1 MGGVLVVLILA
12 VGAAVSWY
20 FSSAVLVPDHSN
32 LPANVRVDRVSADHV
47 TLSRSD
53 GTLRPGVYGL
63 DWQAGHA
70 ILGGVISSNAHTV
83 TRHLSDVRG
92 YLVRGMKVALD
103 SNVYAGDPTQALR
116 LPFHT
121 VDVPDELGPM
131 PAWMIPGH
139 GKTWAIVVHGI
150 NGDPQIGLRI
160 APTLSHAGLPTM
172 LITYRED
179 LGAPPS
185 PDGYHHMGLTEW
197 RDLAAAATYALGHG
211 AKRLL
216 LAGSSMGG
224 AIVSQFMERSP
235 LAKHV
240 AGLLLDAPAL
250 DWKAIL
256 SYNASELGLPG
267 FAATPVE
274 WAIAAR
280 IHADW
285 NSLDALNHPADF
297 HLPIL
302 LFHGTADKLIPIST
316 SNEFAKELPGWVT
329 YYRVP
334 GAAHVES
341 WNVDPSLY
349 EQRLTAFLA
358 HIGA

>member
-1 MGGVLVVLILA
+1 
-12 VGAAVSWY
+12 VSWY
-20 FSSAVLVPDHSN
+20 FSSAVLVPDHGD
-32 LPANVRVDRVSADHV
+32 LPANVRVDGVSPNQV
-47 TLSRSD
+47 VLSRSD
-53 GTLRPGVYGL
+53 STLRAGIYGL

-70 ILGGVISSNAHTV
+70 ILGGVITSDAHTV

-92 YLVRGMKVALD
+92 YLVGGMKVALD
-103 SNVYAGDPTQALR
+103 SDVYAGDPTQALG

-139 GKTWAIVVHGI
+139 GNTWAIIVHGI
-150 NGDPQIGLRI
+150 NHDPQIGLRI

-216 LAGSSMGG
+216 LAGYSMGG
-224 AIVSQFMERSP
+224 AIVAQFMERSP

-256 SYNASELGLPG
+256 SYNASKLGLPG

-274 WAIAAR
+274 WAIGAR
-280 IHADW
+280 IDANW
-285 NSLDALNHPADF
+285 NSLDALKHPADF
-297 HLPIL
+297 HVPIL
-302 LFHGTADKLIPIST
+302 LFHGTADKLIPIS
-316 SNEFAKELPGWVT
+316 SSDAFAKELPRWVT

-349 EQRLTAFLA
+349 EQRLTAFLG